1 MPKLPLPPEAEVL
14 RRHTP
19 AVVGLTDDSVLWRVH
34 VTDTRHVVAWDALRH
49 YGPVASGRFDPHE
62 APPREQGEGIGYLA
76 FAVPTV
82 LAEVY
87 QATRVINPRRG
98 APYLTGFRPTRV
110 LSLLDLSGDW
120 PISIGASH
128 AINTGRKDHC
138 RAWARALRAA
148 WPAIDGLSYVSA
160 MTGAGCVALFT
171 PARDTFPDRPDF
183 SEPLAHPDLRSTLAA
198 AADSIGYQLL

>member
-1 MPKLPLPPEAEVL
+1 MPKLPLPPETEGL
-14 RRHTP
+14 RRHTR
-19 AVVGLTDDSVLWRVH
+19 VVANWPHDTVLWRVR
-34 VTDTRHVVAWDALRH
+34 VTEGPHIVAWNALRH

-62 APPREQGEGIGYLA
+62 PPPQEQGEASGYFAL
-76 FAVPTV
+76 AVPTV
-82 LAEVY
+82 LAEVC
-87 QATRVINPRRG
+87 QAARVINPRRG

-128 AINTGRKDHC
+128 AINTGRKDHS

-148 WPAIDGLSYVSA
+148 WPAVDGLSYVSA